1 MFIIVYFLHHI
12 INQNKE
18 SLLRPF
24 FEHQMQTR
32 KFKDWASQILKDL
45 IDFQIDLIIDEIKFI
60 KEETWKSILKSKAA
74 ENAL

>member
-1 MFIIVYFLHHI
+1 
-12 INQNKE
+12 
-18 SLLRPF
+18 
-24 FEHQMQTR
+24 MQTR

-45 IDFQIDLIIDEIKFI
+45 IDFRIYSTIDEIKFI